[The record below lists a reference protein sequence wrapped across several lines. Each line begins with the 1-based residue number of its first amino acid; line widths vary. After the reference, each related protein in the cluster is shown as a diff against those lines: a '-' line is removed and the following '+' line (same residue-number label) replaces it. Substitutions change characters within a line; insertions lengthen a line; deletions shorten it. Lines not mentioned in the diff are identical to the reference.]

1 MVLVVSEPPEFSRIV
16 GRRRPPPVAVV
27 PSPEVRAALTRMAS
41 YRTAA
46 PKGVFRYASHE
57 AANQDRE
64 AWTIAK
70 ALELRGDARACG
82 AAGACAADA
91 AETEDAP

>member
-1 MVLVVSEPPEFSRIV
+1 M
-16 GRRRPPPVAVV
+16 
-27 PSPEVRAALTRMAS
+27 TRMAS

-82 AAGACAADA
+82 AQVPHTGGYPGAPSGSDRASIIHGIAAV
-91 AETEDAP
+91 EAP